1 MSLAIHYRSFHPDER
16 RLQDLADD
24 RGQYDDE
31 YLQYL
36 AALLESA
43 KEYGI
48 GCYVVSIVV
57 VLPRLS

>member
-1 MSLAIHYRSFHPDER
+1 M
-16 RLQDLADD
+16 ADD